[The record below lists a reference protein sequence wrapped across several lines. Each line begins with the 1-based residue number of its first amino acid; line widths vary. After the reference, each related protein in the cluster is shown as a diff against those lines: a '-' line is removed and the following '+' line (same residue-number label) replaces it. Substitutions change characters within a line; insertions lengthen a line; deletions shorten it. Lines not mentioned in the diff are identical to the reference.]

1 MKKLYILIII
11 LLIVFLIIV
20 IKNPS
25 TNKNSININ
34 SNINE
39 IYLNQT
45 YDVITNIV
53 EEPKKEVKIIS
64 HKKDYFSIDVV
75 IKNNTGKTLNKVI
88 VRAECYDEDGNNL
101 GTYSNWQ
108 YNVNT
113 TDNYKISIFCQ
124 SDTYKYKLKLE
135 YE

>member
-11 LLIVFLIIV
+11 LLIIFLIIV

-25 TNKNSININ
+25 TNKNSIN

-45 YDVITNIV
+45 YDIITNIV

-64 HKKDYFSIDVV
+64 HKKNSFSIDVV
-75 IKNNTGKTLNKVI
+75 IKNNTNKILNKVI
-88 VRAECYDEDGNNL
+88 VRAECYDKDGNNL
-101 GTYSNWQ
+101 GTYSDGQ

-113 TDNYKISIFCQ
+113 TDNYKISIFCT

>member
-25 TNKNSININ
+25 TNKNSIN

-45 YDVITNIV
+45 YDIITNI
-53 EEPKKEVKIIS
+53 
-64 HKKDYFSIDVV
+64 F
-75 IKNNTGKTLNKVI
+75 L
-88 VRAECYDEDGNNL
+88 L
-101 GTYSNWQ
+101 
-108 YNVNT
+108 
-113 TDNYKISIFCQ
+113 
-124 SDTYKYKLKLE
+124 L
-135 YE
+135 